1 MSSMF
6 LSPSGV
12 PIVTGITG
20 NNTQGRT
27 FEDLDILNVLM
38 TQAQEDLRRTRT
50 INYIKISNLQ
60 RQLDSRLKTQSL
72 RNRCMLLLKAGATI
86 FSGIYDKSKRKKSKC
101 IPTSVNSK
109 SPTNPSSINDFVE
122 GSVIE
127 AFVNSKL
134 CAVKVIRSFGEGSY
148 QQIKVPILFP

>member
-1 MSSMF
+1 
-6 LSPSGV
+6 
-12 PIVTGITG
+12 
-20 NNTQGRT
+20 
-27 FEDLDILNVLM
+27 
-38 TQAQEDLRRTRT
+38 
-50 INYIKISNLQ
+50 
-60 RQLDSRLKTQSL
+60 
-72 RNRCMLLLKAGATI
+72 MLLLKAGATI

-148 QQIKVPILFP
+148 QQIKVPILFPYYFRVKINNINNENNNYNDSSSRSNASSSSSSSSNVLY